1 MTSSS
6 LKAEHSGMFCDE
18 IMLATDSPV
27 VPLMPKLALVE
38 TFGWKMRPK
47 GWGDVSAAYV
57 MRN

>member
-1 MTSSS
+1 
-6 LKAEHSGMFCDE
+6 MFCDE